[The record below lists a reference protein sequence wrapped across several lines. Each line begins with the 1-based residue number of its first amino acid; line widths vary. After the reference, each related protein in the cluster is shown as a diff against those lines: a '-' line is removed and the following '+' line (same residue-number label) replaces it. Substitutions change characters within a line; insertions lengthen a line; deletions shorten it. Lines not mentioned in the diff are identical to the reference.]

1 MAKRKKP
8 KQAGQGSKKA
18 GDFKSN
24 ISKVFAGFFI
34 LLILVAGVG
43 FFADYYIFKKQPEK
57 KEPASKQP
65 VFEVYPKGEGL
76 SGKLPSKAKKQPAV
90 AVSLPKVAI
99 IIDDLGYDND
109 LAKNYLELD
118 AAFTFSVLP
127 FSPFQKS
134 IATAAHNKGIETM
147 LHLPMEPEEY
157 PEVSPGPGVLLT
169 SMSPDQLISQLNKDL
184 DDIPFIKGVNNHM
197 GSKMTG
203 IDTQMYQI
211 FSVLKKRGLY
221 FVDSRTTAKT
231 LCKPSA
237 RLLRVSFAER
247 DIFIDHVQDPEYIR
261 DQINKLVELAGK
273 YGEAVAI
280 IHPYPETY
288 QVIREMLPSLKKKVT
303 LVPASAIVSEI
314 S

>member
-1 MAKRKKP
+1 MAKKKKL
-8 KQAGQGSKKA
+8 KQNNPGSKKA
-18 GDFKSN
+18 GAFKSN
-24 ISKVFAGFFI
+24 IRKVLAGFFI
-34 LLILVAGVG
+34 LMILVVGAG
-43 FFADYYIFKKQPEK
+43 FFVNYYILKKQPEK
-57 KEPASKQP
+57 KEPVSKQP
-65 VFEVYPKGEGL
+65 VFEVYPKGDEP
-76 SGKLPSKAKKQPAV
+76 SGKIPSKAKKQPAG
-90 AVSLPKVAI
+90 SLPKVAI

-109 LAKNYLELD
+109 LAKKYLELD
-118 AAFTFSVLP
+118 AAFTFSLLP

-134 IATAAHNKGIETM
+134 IAQAAYKKGIETM

-157 PEVSPGPGVLLT
+157 PEVSPGPGALLT
-169 SMSPDQLISQLNKDL
+169 SMSPDQLISQLNKNL

-197 GSKMTG
+197 GSKMTAK
-203 IDTQMYQI
+203 DTQMYQV

-237 RLLRVSFAER
+237 RLLKVSFAER
-247 DIFIDHVQDPEYIR
+247 DIFIDHIQDSAYIR
-261 DQINKLVELAGK
+261 EQINKLIKHAGK

-288 QVIREMLPSLKKKVT
+288 QVIREMLPSLKKKVN

>member
-1 MAKRKKP
+1 MVKKKKL
-8 KQAGQGSKKA
+8 KQNNPGSKKA
-18 GDFKSN
+18 GAYKSN
-24 ISKVFAGFFI
+24 IRKVLAGFFI
-34 LLILVAGVG
+34 LLILVVGVG
-43 FFADYYIFKKQPEK
+43 FFLNYYILKKQPEK
-57 KEPASKQP
+57 KEPVSKQP
-65 VFEVYPKGEGL
+65 VFEVYPKGDKP
-76 SGKLPSKAKKQPAV
+76 SGKIPSKAKKQPAG
-90 AVSLPKVAI
+90 SLPKVAI

-109 LAKNYLELD
+109 LAKKYLELD
-118 AAFTFSVLP
+118 AAFTFSLLP

-134 IATAAHNKGIETM
+134 IAQAAYKKGIETM
-147 LHLPMEPEEY
+147 LHLPMEPDEY
-157 PEVSPGPGVLLT
+157 PDVSPGPGALLT

-197 GSKMTG
+197 GSKMTA
-203 IDTQMYQI
+203 IDTQMYQV

-237 RLLRVSFAER
+237 RLLKVSFAER
-247 DIFIDHVQDPEYIR
+247 DIFIDHIQDSAYIR
-261 DQINKLVELAGK
+261 EQINKLIKHAGK

-288 QVIREMLPSLKKKVT
+288 QVIREMLPYLKKNVNI
-303 LVPASAIVSEI
+303 VSASTIVSEI

>member
-1 MAKRKKP
+1 MVKKKKL
-8 KQAGQGSKKA
+8 KQNNPGSKKA
-18 GDFKSN
+18 GAYKSN
-24 ISKVFAGFFI
+24 IRKVLAGFFI
-34 LLILVAGVG
+34 LLILVVGVG
-43 FFADYYIFKKQPEK
+43 FFLNYYILKKQPEK
-57 KEPASKQP
+57 KEPVSKQP
-65 VFEVYPKGEGL
+65 VFEVYPKGDKP
-76 SGKLPSKAKKQPAV
+76 SGKIPSKAKKQPAG
-90 AVSLPKVAI
+90 SLPKVAI

-109 LAKNYLELD
+109 LAKKYLELD
-118 AAFTFSVLP
+118 AAFTFSLLP

-134 IATAAHNKGIETM
+134 IAQAAYKKGIETM
-147 LHLPMEPEEY
+147 LHLPMEPDEY
-157 PEVSPGPGVLLT
+157 PDVSPGPGALLT

-197 GSKMTG
+197 GSKMTA
-203 IDTQMYQI
+203 IDTQMYQV

-237 RLLRVSFAER
+237 MLLKVSFAER
-247 DIFIDHVQDPEYIR
+247 DIFIDHIQDSAHIR
-261 DQINKLVELAGK
+261 EQINKLIKHAGK

-288 QVIREMLPSLKKKVT
+288 QVIREMLPYLKKNVNI
-303 LVPASAIVSEI
+303 VSASTIVSEI

>member
-8 KQAGQGSKKA
+8 KQTGRGSKKP

-24 ISKVFAGFFI
+24 IRKVFAGLFI
-34 LLILVAGVG
+34 LLVVVAGAG
-43 FFADYYIFKKQPEK
+43 FFANYYLFKEQPLK

-65 VFEVYPKGEGL
+65 VFEVYPKGEEL
-76 SGKLPSKAKKQPAV
+76 SGKIPSKTKKQPAGY
-90 AVSLPKVAI
+90 LPKVAI
-99 IIDDLGYDND
+99 IIDDLGYDDNI
-109 LAKNYLELD
+109 ANNYLRLD

-127 FSPFQKS
+127 FSPFQKR
-134 IATAAHNKGIETM
+134 IATAANNKGIETM
-147 LHLPMEPEEY
+147 LHLPMEPDEY
-157 PEVSPGPGVLLT
+157 PGISPGPGALLT
-169 SMSPDQLISQLNKDL
+169 SMSPDQLISQLNKDI

-211 FSVLKKRGLY
+211 FSILKKRDLY

-237 RLLRVSFAER
+237 KLLQVSFAER
-247 DIFIDHVQDPEYIR
+247 DVFLDHVQEPEYIR

-288 QVIREMLPSLKKKVT
+288 QVIREMLPYLKKKVNI
-303 LVPASAIVSEI
+303 VPASAIVSEI
-314 S
+314 G

>member
-1 MAKRKKP
+1 MVKKKKL
-8 KQAGQGSKKA
+8 KQNNPGSKKA
-18 GDFKSN
+18 GAYKSN
-24 ISKVFAGFFI
+24 IRKVLAGFFI
-34 LLILVAGVG
+34 LLILVVGVG
-43 FFADYYIFKKQPEK
+43 FFLNYYILKKQPEK
-57 KEPASKQP
+57 KEPVSKQP
-65 VFEVYPKGEGL
+65 VFEVYPKGDKP
-76 SGKLPSKAKKQPAV
+76 SGKIPSKAKKQPAG
-90 AVSLPKVAI
+90 SLPKVAI

-109 LAKNYLELD
+109 LAKKYLELD
-118 AAFTFSVLP
+118 AAFTFSLLP

-134 IATAAHNKGIETM
+134 IAQAAYKKGIETM
-147 LHLPMEPEEY
+147 LHLPMEPDEY
-157 PEVSPGPGVLLT
+157 PDVSPGPGALLT

-197 GSKMTG
+197 GSKMTA
-203 IDTQMYQI
+203 IDTQMYQV

-237 RLLRVSFAER
+237 RLLKVSFAER
-247 DIFIDHVQDPEYIR
+247 DIFIDHIQDSAHIR
-261 DQINKLVELAGK
+261 EQINKLIKHAGK

-288 QVIREMLPSLKKKVT
+288 QVIREMLPYLKKNVNI
-303 LVPASAIVSEI
+303 VSASTIVSEI

>member
-1 MAKRKKP
+1 MTKKKLKRNNP
-8 KQAGQGSKKA
+8 GSKKA

-24 ISKVFAGFFI
+24 IRKVIAGFFI
-34 LLILVAGVG
+34 LLILVAGAG
-43 FFADYYIFKKQPEK
+43 FFANYYIFKKQPEK

-65 VFEVYPKGEGL
+65 VFEVYPKGEEP
-76 SGKLPSKAKKQPAV
+76 SYKIPSKTKKRAV
-90 AVSLPKVAI
+90 GSLPKVAI

-109 LAKNYLELD
+109 LAKNYLDLD
-118 AAFTFSVLP
+118 VPFTFSVLP

-157 PEVSPGPGVLLT
+157 PEVSPGPGALLT
-169 SMSPDQLISQLNKDL
+169 SMSPDQLISQLNKNI

-203 IDTQMYQI
+203 IDTQMYQV
-211 FSVLKKRGLY
+211 FSVLKKRELY

-237 RLLRVSFAER
+237 RLLNVSFAER
-247 DIFIDHVQDPEYIR
+247 DVFLDHVQDPEYIR
-261 DQINKLVELAGK
+261 NQINKLVELAGK
-273 YGEAVAI
+273 HGEAVA
-280 IHPYPETY
+280 
-288 QVIREMLPSLKKKVT
+288 
-303 LVPASAIVSEI
+303 
-314 S
+314 

>member
-1 MAKRKKP
+1 MTKKKNLKRNKS
-8 KQAGQGSKKA
+8 GSKKA

-24 ISKVFAGFFI
+24 IRKVFAGLFI
-34 LLILVAGVG
+34 LLILVAGAG
-43 FFADYYIFKKQPEK
+43 FFANYYIFKKLPEK
-57 KEPASKQP
+57 KERASKQP
-65 VFEVYPKGEGL
+65 VFEVYPKGEEV
-76 SGKLPSKAKKQPAV
+76 SGKIPSKAKKQTT
-90 AVSLPKVAI
+90 VSFPKVAI

-134 IATAAHNKGIETM
+134 IATAAHNKGIEIM
-147 LHLPMEPEEY
+147 LHLPMEPDQY
-157 PEVSPGPGVLLT
+157 PEVSPGLGALLT
-169 SMSPDQLISQLNKDL
+169 SMPPDQLISQLNKDL

-203 IDTQMYQI
+203 IDTQLYQI
-211 FSVLKKRGLY
+211 FSVLKKKGLY

-237 RLLRVSFAER
+237 MLLKVPFAER
-247 DIFIDHVQDPEYIR
+247 DVFLDHVQDPEYIR
-261 DQINKLVELAGK
+261 DRINKLVELAGK
-273 YGEAVAI
+273 YGEAVGI
-280 IHPYPETY
+280 IHPHTETY
-288 QVIREMLPSLKKKVT
+288 LVIREMLPYLRKKVN
-303 LVPASAIVSEI
+303 LVPASEIVSEI

>member
-1 MAKRKKP
+1 MAKRKKQ
-8 KQAGQGSKKA
+8 KQTGKGLKKA

-34 LLILVAGVG
+34 LLILIAGAG
-43 FFADYYIFKKQPEK
+43 LFANYYIFKKLPEK

-65 VFEVYPKGEGL
+65 VFEVYPKGEEL
-76 SGKLPSKAKKQPAV
+76 SGKIPSIAKKRP

-134 IATAAHNKGIETM
+134 IATAAHNKGIEIM
-147 LHLPMEPEEY
+147 LHLPMEPDEY
-157 PEVSPGPGVLLT
+157 PEISPGPGALLT

-203 IDTQMYQI
+203 IDIQLYQL
-211 FSVLKKRGLY
+211 FSVLKKRDLY

-237 RLLRVSFAER
+237 RLLKVPFAER
-247 DIFIDHVQDPEYIR
+247 DIFLDHIQDPEYIR

-273 YGEAVAI
+273 HGEAVAI